1 MDKHE
6 TFEMT
11 YSARQQEEVKEIR
24 KKYLPQEPDK
34 MQRLRELD
42 ASVSR
47 KAVTVS
53 LTVGILGSLI
63 LGFGMSIVMS
73 EFGLLFG
80 SLALPLGIVT
90 GLLGLGILSTAY
102 PLYLR
107 TLKKQREKVAP
118 EILKL
123 TDELMQ

>member
-1 MDKHE
+1 MNKKE

-11 YSARQQEEVKEIR
+11 YSAQHQDEIQQIR

-34 MQRLRELD
+34 MEKLRQLD

-63 LGFGMSIVMS
+63 LGFGMSIIMS
-73 EFGLLFG
+73 EFGQLFG
-80 SLALPLGIVT
+80 SLALPLGIIT
-90 GLLGLGILSTAY
+90 GVLGMAILSTAY

-107 TLKKQREKVAP
+107 TLKKQREKIAP

>member
-34 MQRLRELD
+34 MQKLRELD

-63 LGFGMSIVMS
+63 LGFGMSLIMS
-73 EFGLLFG
+73 EFGLVFG

-90 GLLGLGILSTAY
+90 GLFGLAILSTAY

>member
-24 KKYLPQEPDK
+24 KKYLPQELDK

>member
-34 MQRLRELD
+34 MAKLRELD

-53 LTVGILGSLI
+53 LTVGIL
-63 LGFGMSIVMS
+63 
-73 EFGLLFG
+73 
-80 SLALPLGIVT
+80 
-90 GLLGLGILSTAY
+90 
-102 PLYLR
+102 
-107 TLKKQREKVAP
+107 
-118 EILKL
+118 
-123 TDELMQ
+123 

>member
-34 MQRLRELD
+34 MAKLRELD

-63 LGFGMSIVMS
+63 LGFGMSLVMS

-90 GLLGLGILSTAY
+90 GLFGLAILSTAY

>member
-1 MDKHE
+1 MDKKE

-11 YSARQQEEVKEIR
+11 YSAQQQEELQEIR

-34 MQRLRELD
+34 LERLRQLD
-42 ASVSR
+42 ASVGT
-47 KAVTVS
+47 KAMAVS
-53 LTVGILGSLI
+53 LTVGIVGTLLLGL
-63 LGFGMSIVMS
+63 GMSMVMS
-73 EFGLLFG
+73 DFGQIFG
-80 SLALPLGIVT
+80 SLAVPLGIGI
-90 GLLGLGILSTAY
+90 GLVGLATLSAAY
-102 PLYLR
+102 PLYVR

>member
-63 LGFGMSIVMS
+63 LGFGMSLVMS

-90 GLLGLGILSTAY
+90 GVLGLGILSTAY

>member
-1 MDKHE
+1 MQNKE

-11 YSARQQEEVKEIR
+11 YSTQQQEEVQEIR

-34 MQRLRELD
+34 MARLRELD
-42 ASVSR
+42 ASVGK
-47 KAVTVS
+47 KAASVS

-63 LGFGMSIVMS
+63 LGFGMSLVMS

-80 SLALPLGIVT
+80 KLAMPLGIVT
-90 GLLGLGILSTAY
+90 GLLGLAILSTAY

>member
-11 YSARQQEEVKEIR
+11 YSARQQEEVNEIR

-63 LGFGMSIVMS
+63 LGFGMSLIMS
-73 EFGLLFG
+73 EFGLVFG
-80 SLALPLGIVT
+80 KIALPLGIVT
-90 GLLGLGILSTAY
+90 GVFGLGILSTAY

-107 TLKKQREKVAP
+107 TLKRQREKVAP
-118 EILKL
+118 EILRL
-123 TDELMQ
+123 TEELMQ

>member
-34 MQRLRELD
+34 MARIRELD

-63 LGFGMSIVMS
+63 LGFGMSLVMS

-90 GLLGLGILSTAY
+90 GVLGLGILSTAY

-123 TDELMQ
+123 TEELMQ

>member
-42 ASVSR
+42 ASVNR

-63 LGFGMSIVMS
+63 LGFGMSLIMS
-73 EFGLLFG
+73 EFGQLFG
-80 SLALPLGIVT
+80 QLALPLGIVA

-123 TDELMQ
+123 TEELMQ